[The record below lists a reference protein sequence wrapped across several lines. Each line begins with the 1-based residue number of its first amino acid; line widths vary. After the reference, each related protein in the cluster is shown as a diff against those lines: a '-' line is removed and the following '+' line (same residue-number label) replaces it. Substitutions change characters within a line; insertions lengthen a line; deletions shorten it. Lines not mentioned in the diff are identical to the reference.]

1 MTLVAVYVMSCYV
14 MSCPHN
20 NTPRLHPFVS
30 MTLYNTAYYLIQC
43 TSALT
48 GKVDKEKQKRDL
60 EIINAARENNIFNL
74 SLPSHTSP
82 PPPATSLRCV
92 VLLSCLRVWCFSLAS
107 VCGVSLLPPCVVF
120 LSCNCPASSL
130 SSHTCWVQSHNIECS
145 ASHPYSAN
153 LVTFSHTLSAVLLLC
168 LDCL

>member
-1 MTLVAVYVMSCYV
+1 MLCYVMTLYVTSCHITSCHVTLYYVILYYVMSSLACYV
-14 MSCPHN
+14 KLCPHN

-92 VLLSCLRVWCFSLAS
+92 VFLSCLRVWCFSH
-107 VCGVSLLPPCVVF
+107 VIVLPVPCPSTLVG
-120 LSCNCPASSL
+120 
-130 SSHTCWVQSHNIECS
+130 SSHTI
-145 ASHPYSAN
+145 
-153 LVTFSHTLSAVLLLC
+153 
-168 LDCL
+168 